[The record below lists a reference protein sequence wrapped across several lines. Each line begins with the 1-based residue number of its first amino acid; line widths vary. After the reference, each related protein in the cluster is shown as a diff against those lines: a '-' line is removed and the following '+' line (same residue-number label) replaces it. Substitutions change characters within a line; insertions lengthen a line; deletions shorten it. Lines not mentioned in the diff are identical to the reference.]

1 MVVTNAF
8 RTLVGG
14 SRRFVTHAALGRALT
29 LHDAADAIAPADLS
43 GRLVLI
49 TGASSGIGEEA
60 AHQLAHEGATV
71 VLVARRADELDRVVR
86 AIADDGGAAF
96 PIAGDLSTEQG
107 VGDILDAV
115 LTRHGTPDIIVNNA
129 GRSIRRDV
137 ADSTARMHDFQR
149 TMAINYFGPVGL
161 TLGVLDEFLRRDSGH
176 FINVCTWGVTNGAMP
191 KFAAYGASKAALAT
205 FGRSLAAELIGTGVH
220 VTNVCFPLVAT
231 PMIAPTAEYAQAPTL
246 SVHAAGE
253 WIVHAARHRPLE
265 IMPRYAKALRGITAI
280 SASWSDRLLARG
292 AM

>member
-1 MVVTNAF
+1 MAPKLL
-8 RTLVGG
+8 RTLSRG
-14 SRRFVTHAALGRALT
+14 SRQLATRTALQRAVTV
-29 LHDAADAIAPADLS
+29 HDLADAVSPRDLS
-43 GRLVLI
+43 GKTVLV

-60 AHQLAHEGATV
+60 ARQLAAEGATLI
-71 VLVARRADELDRVVR
+71 LVARGADELNRV
-86 AIADDGGAAF
+86 ADEIATAGGTAF
-96 PIAGDLSTEQG
+96 AVPGDLSTEQG

-115 LTRHGTPDIIVNNA
+115 LTRFGTPDIIVNNA

-137 ADSTARMHDFQR
+137 ADSTSRMHDFQR

-161 TLGVLDEFLRRDSGH
+161 TLGVLDEFRKRDDGH

-205 FGRSLAAELIGTGVH
+205 FGRSLAAELNDTGVD

-231 PMIAPTAEYAQAPTL
+231 PMIAPTTQYAHAPALSAE
-246 SVHAAGE
+246 AAGE
-253 WIVHAARHRPLE
+253 WIVYAAKHRPLE
-265 IMPRYAKALRGITAI
+265 IMPRYAKALRGLTAV
-280 SASWSDRLLARG
+280 SASWSDAILARG

>member
-1 MVVTNAF
+1 MANKILNGLA
-8 RTLVGG
+8 RG
-14 SRRFVTHAALGRALT
+14 SRGLVVRTALQRAVSVHDLT
-29 LHDAADAIAPADLS
+29 DRLAPVDLS
-43 GRLVLI
+43 GQLVLV
-49 TGASSGIGEEA
+49 TGASSGIGECA
-60 AHQLAHEGATV
+60 AGQLAAQGATV
-71 VLVARRADELDRVVR
+71 ILVARGAGDLDRVAR
-86 AIADDGGAAF
+86 EISDDGGTAF
-96 PIAGDLSTEQG
+96 TVPGDLATEQG
-107 VGDILDAV
+107 VGDVLDAV

-137 ADSTARMHDFQR
+137 ADSTGRMHDFQR
-149 TMAINYFGPVGL
+149 TMAVNYFGPVGL

-176 FINVCTWGVTNGAMP
+176 FINVCTWGVTSGAMP

-205 FGRSLAAELIGTGVH
+205 FGRSLAVELKGTGVA

-231 PMIAPTAEYAQAPTL
+231 PMIAPTAEYAKAPML
-246 SVHAAGE
+246 SADDAGE

-280 SASWSDRLLARG
+280 SASWSDGILARG